1 MFISEAKKKNH
12 VTKLNSSAVPN
23 IQLSK
28 QETLME
34 FLSTRP
40 LVDQL
45 VEKKLLPCLYLIII
59 ELI

>member
-12 VTKLNSSAVPN
+12 VTKINSPAVPN
-23 IQLSK
+23 IKLSK

-45 VEKKLLPCLYLIII
+45 VEKKLLPCLY
-59 ELI
+59 